1 MNGSAKAS
9 AGDAN
14 AEAAAAP
21 SAAPAAPLAA
31 NAEPQVVLD
40 TSNVKSTYCNVC
52 NASATREE
60 VVLNFGV
67 NKNWDFGGP
76 KLAVEV
82 QHRVILNPRAAKRLH
97 EVLGQLLKDFESRYG
112 DRL

>member
-1 MNGSAKAS
+1 MSNANGGSS
-9 AGDAN
+9 G
-14 AEAAAAP
+14 AAAETTPQQAENP
-21 SAAPAAPLAA
+21 VFPAQNVA
-31 NAEPQVVLD
+31 LD
-40 TSNVKSTYCNVC
+40 TSQLKSTYCNVC

-67 NKNWDFGGP
+67 NKDWDLGGP

-82 QHRVILNPRAAKRLH
+82 HHRVILNPHAARRLH
-97 EVLGQLLKDFESRYG
+97 EVLGQLLKDIETRYG